1 MTDDAGLIARVSR
14 AAIGAIKLL
23 GQGIIVLLL
32 GLVAVVSAIAGA
44 AARLTGELLSE
55 LARLLQAAIPWLI
68 SLGPWLLRAAITVLA
83 VLVIVDAWPALFIA
97 FGADLPAALPASV
110 YAIGPL
116 LAALLHLRSWG
127 ALLAAIGLVAALRW
141 LIIVTGPLGQV
152 LIVITTLSLAVVP
165 TIISKERNGETHH
178 ERHATHGAGRQAPAH
193 QPPENQPV
201 GLYRIPDVS
210 LFDDDPTQ

>member
-1 MTDDAGLIARVSR
+1 MADDAGLIARVGS

-141 LIIVTGPLGQV
+141 LIIAAGPLGQV

-178 ERHATHGAGRQAPAH
+178 ERYATHGAGWQAPAH
-193 QPPENQPV
+193 QPPEDQPA
-201 GLYRIPDVS
+201 GLYRIPDIP
-210 LFDDDPTQ
+210 LPDDHPTQ

>member
-23 GQGIIVLLL
+23 GQGLIVLLL
-32 GLVAVVSAIAGA
+32 GLIAVVSAIAGA

-55 LARLLQAAIPWLI
+55 LARLLQAALPWLV

-141 LIIVTGPLGQV
+141 LIIATGPLGQV

-178 ERHATHGAGRQAPAH
+178 ERYATHGTGWQAPTH
-193 QPPENQPV
+193 QHPEDQPA
-201 GLYRIPDVS
+201 GLYRIPDIP
-210 LFDDDPTQ
+210 LPDDHPTQ